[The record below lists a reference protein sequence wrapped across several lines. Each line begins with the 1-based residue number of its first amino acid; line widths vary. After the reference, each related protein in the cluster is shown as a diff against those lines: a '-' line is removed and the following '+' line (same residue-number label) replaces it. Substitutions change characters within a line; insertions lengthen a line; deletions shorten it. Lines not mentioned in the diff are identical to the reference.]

1 MTMSSGGKACR
12 GLWCN
17 RRDGAERRKHG
28 VAASRSEPPLPL
40 HHIPKTSFNVSLTSE
55 RTFAMTKLPLE
66 DLKSIR
72 RTAGT
77 TLNDVYLCVCAGAL
91 RRYLLDRG
99 ELPARPLV
107 ASVPVST
114 DPNVARMSGNRV
126 DNLYVSIGTDIADP
140 VQRLEHIRSMTAA
153 SKEVRRVLGHDLFE
167 QRADFVPP
175 QIYHSAVQL
184 WTRSHLADRVHPPLN
199 VVLSNVAGP
208 RERIFFGP
216 IQIEALYSVGPI
228 LEGIGLNITAW
239 SYEQTLGVSVLGS
252 PVSVPDPWLIVDAL
266 HAALEE
272 LGDAIGTEA
281 RADH

>member
-1 MTMSSGGKACR
+1 MSSGGKACR

-17 RRDGAERRKHG
+17 RRERAR
-28 VAASRSEPPLPL
+28 ASEARRRSFAVKPPLPL
-40 HHIPKTSFNVSLTSE
+40 HHIPKTSFNVSLTSD

-140 VQRLEHIRSMTAA
+140 VRRLEHIRSMTAA
-153 SKEVRRVLGHDLFE
+153 SKEVRSVLGHELFAAARRLCAATDLPFGRAALDSVPYCGPGPPTP
-167 QRADFVPP
+167 QRGALQRRRTQGAD
-175 QIYHSAVQL
+175 L
-184 WTRSHLADRVHPPLN
+184 LRSH
-199 VVLSNVAGP
+199 
-208 RERIFFGP
+208 
-216 IQIEALYSVGPI
+216 
-228 LEGIGLNITAW
+228 
-239 SYEQTLGVSVLGS
+239 
-252 PVSVPDPWLIVDAL
+252 
-266 HAALEE
+266 
-272 LGDAIGTEA
+272 
-281 RADH
+281 